1 MNEAS
6 GGPTEHAVYINI
18 SQGLVRLLYH
28 CHRLTHPNIV
38 VAIFIYDQ

>member
-18 SQGLVRLLYH
+18 ASDSLKGLLDF
-28 CHRLTHPNIV
+28 
-38 VAIFIYDQ
+38 FIIATD